1 MLLSATSSRR
11 RSLGGAGDVSMIVND
26 DNWPQAT
33 FTWLSIRQP
42 IFIRL
47 DELRTQSL
55 SRIPPKI
62 DSTHFF

>member
-33 FTWLSIRQP
+33 FTWQP

-47 DELRTQSL
+47 EELRTQSL